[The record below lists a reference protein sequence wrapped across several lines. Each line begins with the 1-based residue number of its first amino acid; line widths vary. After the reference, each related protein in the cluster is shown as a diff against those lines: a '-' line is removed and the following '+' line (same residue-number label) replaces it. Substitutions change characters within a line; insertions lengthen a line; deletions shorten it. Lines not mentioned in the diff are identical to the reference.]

1 MSVSAPV
8 KQKEF
13 DGLEFDKIKDTPLG
27 KATRTYL
34 DKKQEMEQITLD
46 LETVRKDV
54 IEQMRAIGKT
64 TLKIAID
71 GERHVFSIVEAQ
83 ERLSV
88 KKESKTPKVKE
99 EKE

>member
-13 DGLEFDKIKDTPLG
+13 DGLEFEKIKDSPLG
-27 KATRTYL
+27 KATRAYL
-34 DKKQEMEQITLD
+34 DKKQELEQANLD
-46 LETVRKDV
+46 IETVRLDV

-71 GERHVFSIVEAQ
+71 GERHVFSIVESKEKLA
-83 ERLSV
+83 V
-88 KKESKTPKVKE
+88 HKESKTPKAKE
-99 EKE
+99 